1 MIRDQELVRELFGFV
16 RRSPMVTREEN
27 LLLVRAAKR
36 LDELVRARALRWADA
51 VKRGYYGQPAYIT
64 GYVDE
69 YGLEIDSWALL
80 YSDHCDLKD
89 DLHAIVNVDK
99 MWTIRP
105 DQNEVIFWSN
115 VPTAEQITQELG
127 RRGIETVPQG
137 SAAGAE

>member
-1 MIRDQELVRELFGFV
+1 MVVIR
-16 RRSPMVTREEN
+16 
-27 LLLVRAAKR
+27 
-36 LDELVRARALRWADA
+36 ADA

-89 DLHAIVNVDK
+89 DLRAIVNVDK

-127 RRGIETVPQG
+127 RRGIETVPPG